1 MKTFFD
7 VPTQV
12 FWKNPD
18 FGETDS
24 IYDSETEYFV
34 GIAYKDEIICACCGG
49 IFEIEDVAQMAG
61 EDGIVNPIYE
71 YNDWVDIAGDICG
84 GEMPEGMDVVDG
96 EIVEVVEE
104 DVEGEVAD
112 EESAEYE
119 AYYYKDLE

>member
-34 GIAYKDEIICACCGG
+34 GIAYKDEIICACCGA
-49 IFEIEDVAQMAG
+49 IIHVDEVPEILEFESWANIAE
-61 EDGIVNPIYE
+61 E
-71 YNDWVDIAGDICG
+71 IAGG
-84 GEMPEGMDVVDG
+84 MAPEDLRK
-96 EIVEVVEE
+96 EE
-104 DVEGEVAD
+104 
-112 EESAEYE
+112 
-119 AYYYKDLE
+119 